1 MIITDRHVIVIHVLQ
16 LLEVIRLREIMKTN
30 WRYLLNYLNN
40 GVNFSRFDLKKQ
52 VLWRRGSKMA
62 SGVLILVS
70 VNIMNK

>member
-40 GVNFSRFDLKKQ
+40 GVNFSWFDLKKQ